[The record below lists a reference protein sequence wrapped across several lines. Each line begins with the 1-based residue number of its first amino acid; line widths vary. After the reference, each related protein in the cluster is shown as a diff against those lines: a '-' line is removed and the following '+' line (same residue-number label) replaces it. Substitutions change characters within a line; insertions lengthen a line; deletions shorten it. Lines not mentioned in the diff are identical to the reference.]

1 MFLDLDQ
8 TRSSSG
14 FGTNPITYTEIAN
27 YCLLQ
32 GIDITSEEVDVI
44 RALDSHSM
52 SYMAK
57 KMKKNQDKAKKAK

>member
-8 TRSSSG
+8 TRASSG
-14 FGTNPITYTEIAN
+14 FGSNPISFTEIAN

-32 GIDITSEEVDVI
+32 GIEITPEEVDVI
-44 RALDSHSM
+44 RTLDSQSM

-57 KMKKNQDKAKKAK
+57 KIKTNQANKKAK